1 VEGVSV
7 DRQRT
12 SVVLGSAAL
21 ALLVV
26 GTTLWS
32 TRAAAAGAGTPLII
46 AGLAALAVTA
56 AINHRA
62 LFAFSRSRRAR
73 YGANA
78 VLMTVFFIAIVV
90 VVQAIAVRN
99 SPRFDLTRN
108 QRYTLAPQTLSVLD
122 NLDADVTVTAFF
134 RRASSEREVALDLL
148 DLYTRRNPRVSVDV
162 VDPDRQPHIATEK
175 GASYDQVVFESGDR
189 HRVVDRMTEEQF
201 TNALVQV
208 SRGAFKSVYFVTGH
222 GEHGIS
228 STERTGYAAA
238 ARALVDQGYLV
249 QELTLLD
256 VSQVPDDCEVLVVVG
271 PFKRFLGDEI
281 ERIDLYLRRG
291 GAALFMLEPWL
302 DLPGVYGLLEDYGI
316 ALPEC
321 EIVESVTVT
330 DNERDFGPRW
340 TKVLRYQPHAITD
353 GFRAAT
359 FYHSARPVQIVAPE
373 NDVRFDGSYLAIS
386 SNTAWGEVDR
396 ESFHE
401 GTASRDGKDIAG
413 PLPVAAVM
421 RRTFGV
427 GGERTVARLA
437 VFGDADF
444 ANNANYGLLGNADF
458 FQNTIAYLAGDED
471 LIAIRPR
478 EGIRDRVYITAP
490 QGRLIFALCVFLL
503 PLSVVGAGAT
513 VFFRNRKS

>member
-1 VEGVSV
+1 M

-12 SVVLGSAAL
+12 SVIFGVTGLV
-21 ALLVV
+21 LLVI

-32 TRAAAAGAGTPLII
+32 TRAAAVGAGTPLMV
-46 AGLAALAVTA
+46 AGLAALVVTA

-62 LFAFSRSRRAR
+62 LFAFSRTRKAR

-78 VLMTVFFIAIVV
+78 ILMTVFFVAIVV

-108 QRYTLAPQTLSVLD
+108 HRYTLAGQSLRILE
-122 NLDADVTVTAFF
+122 NLDSDVTVTAFF
-134 RRASSEREVALDLL
+134 RRNSSQREVALDLL
-148 DLYTRRNPRVSVDV
+148 DLYTQRSPRISVDV
-162 VDPDRQPHIATEK
+162 VDPDREPQIAKEK
-175 GASYDQVVFESGDR
+175 GASYDQVVFECGDR
-189 HRVVDRMTEEQF
+189 DRVVDHLTEEQF
-201 TNALVQV
+201 TNALLQV

-222 GEHGIS
+222 GEYGAT
-228 STERTGYAAA
+228 STEPTGYAAA
-238 ARALVDQGYLV
+238 ARALTGQGYLV

-256 VSQVPDDCEVLVVVG
+256 VDEVPADCEVLVVDG
-271 PFKRFLGDEI
+271 PFKRFLSDET

-291 GAALFMLEPWL
+291 GAAMFLLEPWL
-302 DLPGVYGLLEDYGI
+302 DLPNLYGLLEDYGI

-321 EIVESVTVT
+321 EIVESVTVN
-330 DNERDFGPRW
+330 DNGQDFGPRW
-340 TKVLRYQPHAITD
+340 TKVLRYQPHPITD

-359 FYHSARPVQIVAPE
+359 FYPTARPVQIVAPE

-401 GTASRDGKDIAG
+401 GTASRDGEDIAG
-413 PLPVAAVM
+413 PLPVAVAM
-421 RRTFGV
+421 RRTFGS
-427 GGERTVARLA
+427 GDDRTVARMA

-458 FQNTIAYLAGDED
+458 FQNTIAWLAGDED

-478 EGIRDRVYITAP
+478 EGIRDRVYITAS